1 MKAGYNIGI
10 IRTNKTT
17 SIVLGTEYQMM
28 EEFMEQFEIES
39 GQDVISNIQELKDAK
54 VTYKLITM
62 SLIGFLH
69 GTSSTLFNTT
79 DLYQTT
85 QFNLNEDLG
94 DISLREYVYSWENG
108 DLNELKKK
116 LWAYQ
121 EKQGFTDDPL
131 KDKSDEYLKSMDNA
145 VAEANEVAR
154 LEDENDGVYVN
165 GKAISEVS
173 ETADGKLM
181 VEWEYEDGGRFRE
194 VFETEKDREKAL
206 EPYRTTNLLD
216 SLIDTDTETHQVAK
230 VKHNHIVRH
239 NIQSLQDI
247 QKFMYAGN
255 STFTIQNTET
265 MNRFTY
271 KFSKPKT
278 DMDGTKINNK
288 DSKVWF
294 VKVMTGTDNESS
306 YSFVGTVFVNN
317 NGVKFYKHSLKSRI
331 TTEAQSVKVINWF
344 VDKVEKNSLP
354 KQIQFW
360 HEGTCGRCGR
370 KLTVPESIENGIGPE
385 CIKMM

>member
-28 EEFMEQFEIES
+28 EEFMEKFGIES

-54 VTYKLITM
+54 VTFKLVTM

-69 GTSSTLFNTT
+69 GTSSTIFNTT

-94 DISLREYVYSWENG
+94 DISLREYVYNWENG
-108 DLNELKKK
+108 DLNELKNK

-121 EKQGFTDDPL
+121 EKQGFTDDPQ
-131 KDKSDEYLKSMDNA
+131 KDMSDDYLKKIVESVDD
-145 VAEANEVAR
+145 ANE
-154 LEDENDGVYVN
+154 L
-165 GKAISEVS
+165 KANS
-173 ETADGKLM
+173 D
-181 VEWEYEDGGRFRE
+181 
-194 VFETEKDREKAL
+194 
-206 EPYRTTNLLD
+206 LLD
-216 SLIDTDTETHQVAK
+216 QLIDTDTETCNLAK
-230 VKHNHIVRH
+230 VRSKHIARH
-239 NIQSLQDI
+239 SIQKVEDI

-278 DMDGTKINNK
+278 DTDGIKIQNK
-288 DSKVWF
+288 DTKVWF
-294 VKVMTGTDNESS
+294 VKVMTGTDNENN
-306 YSFVGTVFVNN
+306 YSFVGTVFVNQ
-317 NGVKFYKHSLKSRI
+317 NGVKFYKHSQKSRI

-344 VDKVEKNSLP
+344 IDKVEKNNVP
-354 KQIQFW
+354 KQIEFW

-385 CIKMM
+385 CIKMV